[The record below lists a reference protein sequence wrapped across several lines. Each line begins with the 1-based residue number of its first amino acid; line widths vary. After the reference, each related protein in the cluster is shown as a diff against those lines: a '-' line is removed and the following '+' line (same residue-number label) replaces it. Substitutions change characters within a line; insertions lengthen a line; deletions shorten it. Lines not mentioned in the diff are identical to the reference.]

1 MKRAIYVGEDTGFLR
16 YGMTGSN
23 YPDYFG
29 PVFYPD
35 GLGGAFCLDRKDLYI
50 PDEDQQRHC
59 PNQP

>member
-1 MKRAIYVGEDTGFLR
+1 MIRAIYVGEDTGFLR

-35 GLGGAFCLDRKDLYI
+35 GLPAPFCVERKDLYI
-50 PDEDQQRHC
+50 PAEDQQKYC
-59 PNQP
+59 PKHP

>member
-1 MKRAIYVGEDTGFLR
+1 MSRAIYVGEDTGFLR

-35 GLGGAFCLDRKDLYI
+35 GIPAPFCVERKDLYI
-50 PDEDQQRHC
+50 PAEDQTKYY
-59 PNQP
+59 PKP